1 DIPEQFRRLLGPAAR
16 KIKKHPEWCGHDP
29 ALTMAMIYF
38 YFHTY
43 FVIERLMH
51 GNRHLGVSDEEA
63 VERFIDVLLHGLCAS
78 SPARAA
84 EIPRGHQSRALRR
97 AGNGVR

>member
-1 DIPEQFRRLLGPAAR
+1 
-16 KIKKHPEWCGHDP
+16 
-29 ALTMAMIYF
+29 MIYF

-63 VERFIDVLLHGLCAS
+63 VERFIDVLSHGLWCPRRERNS
-78 SPARAA
+78 SRNLQTQPVHAR
-84 EIPRGHQSRALRR
+84 
-97 AGNGVR
+97 